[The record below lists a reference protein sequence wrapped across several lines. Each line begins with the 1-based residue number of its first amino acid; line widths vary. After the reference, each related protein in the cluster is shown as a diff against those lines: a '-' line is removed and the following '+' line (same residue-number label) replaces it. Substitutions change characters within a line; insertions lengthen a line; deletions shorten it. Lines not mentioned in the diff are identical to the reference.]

1 MPESISIS
9 LSGVHHSYQEQPVLH
24 DISLAIPS
32 GSIYGI
38 LGPSGCGKTTTV
50 KIIAG
55 LLNPLKGQ
63 VQILDRPLPDLSVM
77 SRIGYLAQ
85 SDALY
90 GDLTGLENLRFFG
103 QLYGLKGSALRQSI
117 DRVLQLVHLQHEL
130 DKPVRSYSGGMKR
143 RLSLAVALI
152 HSPDVLLLD
161 EPTVGIDPLLRQEI
175 WSEFTRLSSQG
186 ITLLITTHVMDEAIK
201 CSHLSMMRQGR
212 ILASGSPLEIIDSC
226 GAKDLEGAFLTLSK
240 GGDTHES

>member
-9 LSGVHHSYQEQPVLH
+9 LSGVHHSYQAQPVLH
-24 DISLAIPS
+24 DISLAIPA

-55 LLNPLKGQ
+55 LLNPLKGHVQ
-63 VQILDRPLPDLSVM
+63 VLDRPLPDLSVM
-77 SRIGYLAQ
+77 NRIGYLAQ

-130 DKPVRSYSGGMKR
+130 
-143 RLSLAVALI
+143 
-152 HSPDVLLLD
+152 
-161 EPTVGIDPLLRQEI
+161 E
-175 WSEFTRLSSQG
+175 
-186 ITLLITTHVMDEAIK
+186 
-201 CSHLSMMRQGR
+201 MRQGR

-226 GAKDLEGAFLTLSK
+226 GAKDLEEAFLTLSK